1 MASAFKDCCQTLKDY
16 GVEGES
22 ACRACEIAFWDAFG
36 MTPDSADRYGVDPG
50 GDISGRALG
59 AVAELA
65 GQVPDGQFFG
75 PESEMVGTLE
85 SASLEAYGLEVE
97 SQEVKSL
104 FREVRM
110 LAPGDFI
117 DAKGKTFK
125 VTDADL
131 RQYAANFDPSAN
143 PPILLDHEAKA
154 SNIQGWIRA
163 LRYVPGFDETSSE
176 LVALWEFLGEEA
188 CEKVEQGLYKRVS
201 GLFGRLEPKKVY
213 EGSVVVF
220 GAYDRGRGDRAEIL
234 KKKGA
239 TMSKPTET
247 APASQG
253 QAQDAPAT
261 APVASPAP
269 IPQTAPL
276 QEASEVSALR
286 GQLEAFQVKLAA
298 MRKREDEQD
307 FRLLMADGFATPAN
321 EQAEVAFLGLLS
333 DEQKTAYLGLRR
345 KQPKAWEPGRQ
356 SVPAD
361 PQKPGESPQDA
372 VFSQLMQVA
381 GMSAPETK

>member
-1 MASAFKDCCQTLKDY
+1 MASSFKECCQTLADY
-16 GVEGES
+16 GVQGDA

-36 MTPDSADRYGVDPG
+36 MTPEAADYYGVDPG

-65 GQVPDGQFFG
+65 GQMPDGQFLG
-75 PESEMVGTLE
+75 PESEMVAKLE
-85 SASLEAYGLEVE
+85 AASLEAYGLEIE
-97 SQEVKSL
+97 TREVKSL

-117 DAKGKTFK
+117 DAKGKSFK

-176 LVALWEFLGEEA
+176 LIALWEFLGEDA

-201 GLFGRLEPKKVY
+201 GLFGRNEPKKVY

-239 TMSKPTET
+239 TMSKPIET

-253 QAQDAPAT
+253 QTQDPPAASS
-261 APVASPAP
+261 APV
-269 IPQTAPL
+269 PQTAPL
-276 QEASEVSALR
+276 QDASEVSALR
-286 GQLEAFQVKLAA
+286 GQVEAFQVKLAA

-321 EQAEVAFLGLLS
+321 EQAEVAFMGLLS

-345 KQPKAWEPGRQ
+345 RQPKAWEPGRQ

-372 VFSQLMQVA
+372 VFSQLMQAA